1 MDATLSTSPP
11 YPPNQDFNV
20 LSDSEFA
27 GLHVWVCQYGLSAGK
42 QALSFLVLI
51 SVSDSSW
58 SAAHVVNPAENSVLL
73 TAATLNVLPFRN
85 SRLST
90 ALPARHSADPAVRQF
105 TATS

>member
-11 YPPNQDFNV
+11 YSPNQDFKV
-20 LSDSEFA
+20 SRDSEFT
-27 GLHVWVCQYGLSAGK
+27 GLHVWVCQYGLCAGK

-58 SAAHVVNPAENSVLL
+58 AGAHVVNPAESSVLL
-73 TAATLNVLPFRN
+73 TAATLNVLPFQN
-85 SRLST
+85 GRLST
-90 ALPARHSADPAVRQF
+90 ALPARHSADPTVRQF